1 MLRALGI
8 EDNERLEIK
17 LGPIRTMRLEVGTEI
32 FRDYKRENQIIP
44 GY

>member
-1 MLRALGI
+1 MVRALGI
-8 EDNERLEIK
+8 EDEGLEIK
-17 LGPIRTMRLEVGTEI
+17 LGPISTIRLEVGTEI